1 MSVKGKDYVALKWG
15 TLKAWKITS
24 KKGLKLLKEYGDIGS
39 SMSAALQKDTPRQKQ
54 IICELIDTVPGRIY
68 LEWDGKYVSKITAKE
83 YVREYGKQ
91 SPQQER
97 KIK

>member
-1 MSVKGKDYVALKWG
+1 MSVKKKDYIALKWG
-15 TLKAWKITS
+15 TLKSWCITS
-24 KKGLKLLKEYGDIGS
+24 EKGKKLIEEYNQIGS
-39 SMSAALQKDTPRQKQ
+39 SWSAMCQKDTLRQKE

-83 YVREYGKQ
+83 YVMEYGKHP
-91 SPQQER
+91 PQQER